1 MIPNL
6 SFLIRPTFVV
16 PLSFEIIQTSNFD
29 LESETFANQNSDVRR
44 SDLKDL
50 RQSTVALGVSQ
61 KDGSNQ
67 IVKDW
72 LETESGSGDSSEN
85 NSADTNEEIE

>member
-1 MIPNL
+1 MTVNAQSSPD
-6 SFLIRPTFVV
+6 
-16 PLSFEIIQTSNFD
+16 NFD

-50 RQSTVALGVSQ
+50 RQSAVALGVSQ

-72 LETESGSGDSSEN
+72 LDTESSGGDSSEN
-85 NSADTNEEIE
+85 NSADTSEEIE

>member
-1 MIPNL
+1 M
-6 SFLIRPTFVV
+6 
-16 PLSFEIIQTSNFD
+16 
-29 LESETFANQNSDVRR
+29 RR

-50 RQSTVALGVSQ
+50 RQSAVALGVSQ

-72 LETESGSGDSSEN
+72 LDTESSGGDSSEN
-85 NSADTNEEIE
+85 NSADTSEEIE